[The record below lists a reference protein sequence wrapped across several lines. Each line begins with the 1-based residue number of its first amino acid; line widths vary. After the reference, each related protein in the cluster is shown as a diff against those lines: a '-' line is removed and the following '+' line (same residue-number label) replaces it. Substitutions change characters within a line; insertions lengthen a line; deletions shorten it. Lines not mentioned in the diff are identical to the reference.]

1 MKAGFL
7 KGVIVGTVLGT
18 MSSMLID
25 PNNRQ
30 KAKSFVDRGG
40 QILQSAQAKFE
51 TAESWIDKG
60 RNLFQNNGQA
70 NEVEEKNSQSSDCQI
85 YDPDGKENITE
96 RVAILE
102 KRLEELSQ
110 KGV

>member
-1 MKAGFL
+1 MKGGFL

-70 NEVEEKNSQSSDCQI
+70 NEAEEKNSQI
-85 YDPDGKENITE
+85 NDPDGKENITE